1 LASVRLCKKRRDE
14 KSASHRTKLDS
25 YISSQIFLLAQDL
38 LIHVKILVDH
48 REMPVHYSLV
58 SLQTQKRLKQS
69 LKIGFSSMLREVP
82 LFYGTSLVEEGSCLE
97 LGGDQSGSPLISV
110 LGGDV
115 VSDRTRFV

>member
-1 LASVRLCKKRRDE
+1 
-14 KSASHRTKLDS
+14 
-25 YISSQIFLLAQDL
+25 
-38 LIHVKILVDH
+38 
-48 REMPVHYSLV
+48 MPVHYSLV

-82 LFYGTSLVEEGSCLE
+82 LFYGTSLVDEGSCLE

-115 VSDRTRFV
+115 VSALKREGAFGRGISSRIVSILEVTFSFLGDKSS